1 DNFAPDVLNVENT
14 NFSEN

>member
-1 DNFAPDVLNVENT
+1 FAPDVLNVENT

>member
-1 DNFAPDVLNVENT
+1 NFAPDVLNVENT